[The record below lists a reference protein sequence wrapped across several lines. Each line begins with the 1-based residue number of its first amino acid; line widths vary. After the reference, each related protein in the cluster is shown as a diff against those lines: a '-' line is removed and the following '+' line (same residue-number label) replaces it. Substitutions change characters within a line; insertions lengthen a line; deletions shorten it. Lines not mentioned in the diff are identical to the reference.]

1 MTQSHTCDVLVGEAV
16 RCWGRNSYGQVML
29 FALVFESKM
38 RLENAILFL
47 RFFLSQL
54 GIGTTFD
61 YPTALT
67 TPVAVFA
74 GVEGLSIG
82 VSSISL
88 GQVRLGCWLLSR
100 DFEKPLLALTLNV

>member
-1 MTQSHTCDVLVGEAV
+1 ML
-16 RCWGRNSYGQVML
+16 CWGNNQYGQVML
-29 FALVFESKM
+29 FALVFESTM

-54 GIGTTFD
+54 GIGTRVD

-67 TPVAVFA
+67 TPVAVIA
-74 GVEGLSIG
+74 GVEG
-82 VSSISL
+82 SSISL
-88 GQVRLGCWLLSR
+88 GQVRLDCWLLSR